1 MLDNF
6 IRTIKTNSFHFKRR
20 LLILIAVFGPAII
33 TSFADNDAGGVAT
46 YSVAASK
53 FGYHILTFLIPI
65 TIILAI
71 TQELGVRIAIVTGKG
86 LGDLIRERFGIKIS
100 MLIFSLLFLVNF
112 GVILQDVRG
121 LKEALNLFG
130 LDYRIFLPLVI
141 MLIYLLVIKTN
152 YKKIERIFLVLLVF
166 YFSYLFSAILS
177 KPDWNLTLRSL
188 IIPKGKINFGY
199 LYTSIAVLG
208 TTVTAWGQFFIN
220 SYVKDK
226 KITVTR
232 LKYSQFETYVGSIL
246 TNVFSLFMMVAVAA
260 TIFKHNI
267 IITGASEAA
276 LAIKPLAGEMAGTLF
291 GVGLLIAGILGTIIV
306 PLATAYAFSEF
317 FGYSGSLD
325 EDFKR
330 SKLFYIFF
338 LVQII
343 LGAILTFLPQI
354 SLFKITLYADFF
366 NGIML
371 PVIFF
376 FLYKFANNVE
386 LMGEYKNSHLQNIL
400 LVGSGII
407 ISLAAL
413 AGGIGEFLH
422 L

>member
-1 MLDNF
+1 MKYFRKLF
-6 IRTIKTNSFHFKRR
+6 IF
-20 LLILIAVFGPAII
+20 LAVLGPAII

-53 FGYHILTFLIPI
+53 FGYHILTTLIPI
-65 TIILAI
+65 TIVLAI
-71 TQELGVRIAIVTGKG
+71 TQEIGVRMAIVTGKG

-100 MLIFSLLFLVNF
+100 LLIFSLLFFVNF
-112 GVILQDVRG
+112 GVILQDLGG
-121 LKEALNLFG
+121 LKDALNMFG
-130 LDYRIFLPLVI
+130 LDFRIFLPI
-141 MLIYLLVIKTN
+141 LIVLLYLFLIKTN
-152 YKKIERIFLVLLVF
+152 YKKIERLFLILLLF
-166 YFSYLFSAILS
+166 YLAYFFSAILA
-177 KPDWNLTLRSL
+177 KPDWNLTFKSL
-188 IIPKGKINFGY
+188 FIPQGKIGFDY

-226 KITVTR
+226 KITVSR
-232 LKYSQFETYVGSIL
+232 LKYSQFETYLGSVL
-246 TNVFSLFMMVAVAA
+246 TDVFSLFMMVAVAA

-267 IITGASEAA
+267 VINGAAEAA
-276 LAIKPLAGEMAGTLF
+276 LAIKPLAGEAAGALF
-291 GVGLLIAGILGTIIV
+291 GLGLLIAGILGTIIV

-330 SKLFYIFF
+330 SRLFYIFF
-338 LVQII
+338 IVQII
-343 LGAILTFLPQI
+343 LGAIIIYFPQI

-376 FLYKFANNVE
+376 FLYKFANNQE
-386 LMGEYKNSHLQNIL
+386 IMGEYKNSKLQNIL
-400 LVGSGII
+400 LVGSGIL
-407 ISLAAL
+407 ISMAAL
-413 AGGIGEFLH
+413 AGGIGELLH